1 VGAVR
6 LNRPADTLHLRLLP
20 LEEVRLM
27 LAGRPTAEMR
37 AAWHPEYP
45 LADTLEGL
53 TWLVAAYEALGR
65 PDLGS
70 PWWSYQLMVDG
81 QAVGD
86 IGFHGPLD
94 DQQQVTIGYQV
105 VPSEQRR
112 GLATA
117 ACAMLIELA
126 WAAGA
131 RRLLANTDADNVA
144 SQRVLRRNGF
154 RTEDGRSFLIDRPTS
169 LAARAGAR
177 SARATIRP

>member
-1 VGAVR
+1 MGTHG
-6 LNRPADTLHLRLLP
+6 LTLRLLP
-20 LEEVRLM
+20 LEEAQLM
-27 LAGRPTAEMR
+27 VAGRPTPAMQ

-53 TWLVAAYEALGR
+53 TWLLAAHQALGG
-65 PDLGS
+65 PYPES
-70 PWWSYQLMVDG
+70 PWWSYQLVVDG

-94 DQQQVTIGYQV
+94 EHQQVTIGYQV
-105 VPSEQRR
+105 VPSAQRR

-131 RRLLANTDADNVA
+131 WRLLANTDSANVA

-154 RTEDGRSFLIDRPTS
+154 RTEDGRSFLIDRPPS

>member
-1 VGAVR
+1 VGADG
-6 LNRPADTLHLRLLP
+6 LKLRLLP
-20 LEEVRLM
+20 MEEARLM
-27 LAGRPTAEMR
+27 VAGRPTAVMT
-37 AAWHPEYP
+37 ATWHPESP

-53 TWLVAAYEALGR
+53 SWLLAAYEAMGE
-65 PDLGS
+65 PDIAG
-70 PWWSYQLMVDG
+70 PWWSYQLMVQG

-94 DQQQVTIGYQV
+94 EAQQVTIGYQV
-105 VPSEQRR
+105 VPSERRR

-126 WAAGA
+126 WSAGA

-154 RTEDGRSFLIDRPTS
+154 SADDGRTFWLDRP
-169 LAARAGAR
+169 
-177 SARATIRP
+177 

>member
-1 VGAVR
+1 MGAVR
-6 LNRPADTLHLRLLP
+6 LNPAADTLHLRLLP
-20 LEEVRLM
+20 LDEVLLM
-27 LAGRPTAEMR
+27 LAGRPTAAMQ

-53 TWLVAAYEALGR
+53 TWLLAAYEAMGG
-65 PDLGS
+65 PDLPS

-105 VPSEQRR
+105 VPSVQGR

-117 ACAMLIELA
+117 ACALLVQLA
-126 WAAGA
+126 WSAGA
-131 RRLLANTDADNVA
+131 RRLLASTDADNVA

-154 RTEDGRSFLIDRPTS
+154 RTDDGRSFMIDRP
-169 LAARAGAR
+169 
-177 SARATIRP
+177 

>member
-1 VGAVR
+1 
-6 LNRPADTLHLRLLP
+6 
-20 LEEVRLM
+20 M
-27 LAGRPTAEMR
+27 LDARPTPIMR
-37 AAWHPEYP
+37 ASWHPEYP

-53 TWLVAAYEALGR
+53 TWLIAAYEVLGG
-65 PDLGS
+65 PYPES

-94 DQQQVTIGYQV
+94 DRQQVTIGYQV
-105 VPSEQRR
+105 VPSAQRR

-144 SQRVLRRNGF
+144 SQRVLQRNGF
-154 RTEDGRSFLIDRPTS
+154 RTGDGRSFVIDRP
-169 LAARAGAR
+169 
-177 SARATIRP
+177 